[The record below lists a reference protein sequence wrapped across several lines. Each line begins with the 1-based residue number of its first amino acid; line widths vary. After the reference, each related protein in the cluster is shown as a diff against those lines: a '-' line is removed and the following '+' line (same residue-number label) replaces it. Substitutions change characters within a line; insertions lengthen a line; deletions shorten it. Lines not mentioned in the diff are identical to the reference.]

1 MEGFFVVYK
10 EMSRMLEFNNV
21 TFKYPEDDYTMI
33 KDLSFSIEK
42 GEFISIIG
50 ASGCGKS
57 TIFRLINGLEK
68 IQGGKIFVN
77 GNSIENMKNYSAY
90 MPQKDLLFPWRTI
103 GENLSLPME
112 LQKIN
117 KNEREKRIL
126 DMLKEVGLLDY
137 KDKYPKDLSG
147 GMKQRVAFAR
157 TILTGSELLL
167 LDEPFSAL
175 DSLTKISMQEWLLEE
190 WRHFNK
196 TILFITHDVEEAIF
210 LSKAIFVIH
219 DSPITHL
226 EKIEVPLEYPRNRSF
241 LQKSEIMQLKEDLIE
256 RLRQKVK
263 L

>member
-1 MEGFFVVYK
+1 
-10 EMSRMLEFNNV
+10 MLEFKDV
-21 TFKYPEDDYTMI
+21 TFKYSDDDYRI
-33 KDLSFSIEK
+33 IEDLSFSLEN

-50 ASGCGKS
+50 TSGSGKS

-68 IQGGKIFVN
+68 FESGEILINGTSIKKI
-77 GNSIENMKNYSAY
+77 KNYSAY

-117 KNEREKRIL
+117 KRDREKKVIEIL
-126 DMLKEVGLLDY
+126 EEIGLSEY
-137 KDKYPKDLSG
+137 KDKFPKDLSG
-147 GMKQRVAFAR
+147 GMRQRISFAR
-157 TILTGSELLL
+157 TILTGSDLLL

-190 WRHFNK
+190 WERLNK
-196 TILFITHDVEEAIF
+196 TIVFITHDVEEAIF
-210 LSKAIFVIH
+210 LSKSIFVVN
-219 DSPITHL
+219 DKPITQL
-226 EKIEVPLEYPRNRSF
+226 EKIEIPLEYPRNRSM
-241 LQKSEIMQLKEDLIE
+241 LQRTEIVNLKESLIS